1 MTARN
6 KGKVEGRE
14 NIAKPFGL
22 PPLSLVSRR
31 VRRVD
36 SINTIE
42 SSRVLKKC
50 ASIESSRVE
59 FFLIYLFASTY
70 SFVLFPRK
78 INKHGRHLQHTS
90 GWTWPAGKRPVAQ
103 GEQQRQQ

>member
-22 PPLSLVSRR
+22 PPLSLVYRR

-42 SSRVLKKC
+42 SSRVEFLKKC

-59 FFLIYLFASTY
+59 FFSDF
-70 SFVLFPRK
+70 FVR
-78 INKHGRHLQHTS
+78 
-90 GWTWPAGKRPVAQ
+90 
-103 GEQQRQQ
+103 